1 MNHFVHCCPFSTS
14 NKITSKGCQSASK
27 TCDFDAKN
35 AKFFS
40 PDPSPSGEGD
50 TPSPHPTPLGAFGAS
65 ILTPPNFEI
74 LPTLLTVCIKFWAKI
89 RRGSRGSRKLN
100 TRGLKNCRFS
110 TNVLLNFENGT
121 RYGRNYNGRRIRT
134 RVRSID
140 WCHFQWSWVA
150 PNPDFKVT
158 IFWTSNNSKM
168 VHDLAIVTIAD

>member
-1 MNHFVHCCPFSTS
+1 MSECIKNVWFWCKKC
-14 NKITSKGCQSASK
+14 KIFLPRPLPQWGGGH
-27 TCDFDAKN
+27 
-35 AKFFS
+35 
-40 PDPSPSGEGD
+40 PL
-50 TPSPHPTPLGAFGAS
+50 PTPNPPRRLD
-65 ILTPPNFEI
+65 LNPPNFEI

-110 TNVLLNFENGT
+110 TNVSLNFENGT

-134 RVRSID
+134 RVQSID

-158 IFWTSNNSKM
+158 IFWTSNDSKM